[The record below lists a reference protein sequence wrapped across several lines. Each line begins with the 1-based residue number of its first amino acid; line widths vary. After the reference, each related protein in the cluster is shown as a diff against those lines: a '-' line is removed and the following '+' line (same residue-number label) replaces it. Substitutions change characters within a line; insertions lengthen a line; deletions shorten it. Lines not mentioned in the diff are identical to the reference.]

1 MITDIFEVFNLP
13 YIISTY
19 GYAGIA
25 IIVFLESGI
34 FFPLPGDSLL
44 FTAGL
49 LASTTYLKIYFLV
62 PLIFISTFLGGI
74 AGYYVGVH
82 IERLR
87 KVSFLKKFLKEE
99 YVNKAHI
106 FFEKYGKSAILFSRF
121 IPIIRTFTPIVAGVV
136 SMNYKTFLKYS
147 FFSSILWSTTVT
159 FSGYFLGQIFPQIQD
174 YMSVIIILV
183 VLLSLIPVIVEIF
196 KKKKE

>member
-1 MITDIFEVFNLP
+1 MIDIFEVFNLP

-25 IIVFLESGI
+25 TIVFLESGI

-62 PLIFISTFLGGI
+62 PIIFLSTFLGGI

-99 YVNKAHI
+99 YVNKAHT
-106 FFEKYGKSAILFSRF
+106 FFERYGKGAILFSRF

-136 SMNYKTFLKYS
+136 SMDYKTFLKYS
-147 FFSSILWSTTVT
+147 FFSSLLWSTTVT

-174 YMSVIIILV
+174 YMSLIIIIV
-183 VLLSLIPVIVEIF
+183 VLLSLLPVIVEIF
-196 KKKKE
+196 RKKKE